1 MNRETTACIRTE
13 KSRTDGKRCGESRGG
28 QPGYMTVYLALIMG
42 ILLSLIMAVIT
53 AARISTVRMHIEC
66 CADMALDSALAEYH
80 REMLRQYELFFID
93 TSYGTGDPSYHRT
106 EEHVFDYMERNLR
119 PQEEFKVM
127 AGAKDITGLSAES
140 VTLRQAG
147 VATDEEGSVLKYH
160 VVQYMKDIN
169 GISLAEELLG
179 FGRAAEKWQGYDME
193 AKWDAAEAA
202 MKEEIIHKKRLQDE
216 EWDGEIPETPSDAV
230 QATRGE
236 GILGAAAQGMK
247 LSAASI
253 AEASRSSV
261 RKLNQGTGLAA
272 DKDKADGLLANGML
286 YAYIL
291 QKCGYFGAEKEG
303 GALAYQVEYIL
314 HRNTGDRENLKKT
327 LREILLIREAA
338 NATFLFGSGLRSQ
351 AGITAKFIAGVLGLP
366 EMADTIETVI
376 LFAWAYAESV
386 KDIRILLKGDKVPV
400 MKTEGSWNT
409 PFSQLLTYR
418 AHLDSY
424 KSAEGGLSYR
434 DYLGALLFCHGSKDA
449 VKGLA
454 DIMESD
460 IRLTPGNGR
469 FRIDGLID
477 GMEAC
482 IRVVSRYTGSYEII
496 RRYEYE

>member
-1 MNRETTACIRTE
+1 MIREVAACATE
-13 KSRTDGKRCGESRGG
+13 RKPDGKRCGESRSG

-42 ILLSLIMAVIT
+42 TLLSLIMAVIT
-53 AARISTVRMHIEC
+53 AARISTIRMHIEC

-80 REMLRQYELFFID
+80 REMLEQYELFFID

-106 EEHVFDYMERNLR
+106 EEHIFDYMERNLR
-119 PQEEFKVM
+119 PQEEF
-127 AGAKDITGLSAES
+127 AALAEAKDITGLSTEA
-140 VTLRQAG
+140 VALQQAG
-147 VATDEEGSVLKYH
+147 IATDEQGSVLKYH
-160 VVQYMKDIN
+160 VVEYMKDIN
-169 GISLAEELLG
+169 GVSLAEDLLG
-179 FGRAAEKWQGYDME
+179 FGRDAEKWQGYDME
-193 AKWDAAEAA
+193 AEWDAAEEA
-202 MKEEIIHKKRLQDE
+202 MKEEITHKKKLEDE
-216 EWDGEIPETPSDAV
+216 DWDGEIPETPSDAV

-236 GILGAAAQGMK
+236 GILGVAAQGMK
-247 LSAASI
+247 ISNAEI
-253 AEASRSSV
+253 AGESRPSV
-261 RKLNQGTGLAA
+261 RHLNEGTGLSA

-291 QKCGYFGAEKEG
+291 DKCGYFGEEKEG

-314 HRNTGDRENLKKT
+314 QQDTRDQENLKKT
-327 LREILLIREAA
+327 LRELLLIREAA
-338 NATFLFGSGLRSQ
+338 NTAFLFGSGLRSQ
-351 AGITAKFIAGVLGLP
+351 ADVAAKIIAGVLGLP
-366 EMADTIETVI
+366 EMAETIETVI

-424 KSAEGGLSYR
+424 NRAESGLSYR
-434 DYLGALLFCHGSKDA
+434 DYLGGLLFCHGSKDA

-460 IRLTPGNGR
+460 IRLTPGNEQ

-477 GMEAC
+477 GMEAR
-482 IRVVSRYTGSYEII
+482 IKVVSGYTGSYEII

>member
-230 QATRGE
+230 QA
-236 GILGAAAQGMK
+236 
-247 LSAASI
+247 
-253 AEASRSSV
+253 
-261 RKLNQGTGLAA
+261 
-272 DKDKADGLLANGML
+272 
-286 YAYIL
+286 
-291 QKCGYFGAEKEG
+291 
-303 GALAYQVEYIL
+303 
-314 HRNTGDRENLKKT
+314 
-327 LREILLIREAA
+327 
-338 NATFLFGSGLRSQ
+338 
-351 AGITAKFIAGVLGLP
+351 
-366 EMADTIETVI
+366 
-376 LFAWAYAESV
+376 
-386 KDIRILLKGDKVPV
+386 
-400 MKTEGSWNT
+400 
-409 PFSQLLTYR
+409 
-418 AHLDSY
+418 
-424 KSAEGGLSYR
+424 
-434 DYLGALLFCHGSKDA
+434 
-449 VKGLA
+449 
-454 DIMESD
+454 
-460 IRLTPGNGR
+460 
-469 FRIDGLID
+469 
-477 GMEAC
+477 
-482 IRVVSRYTGSYEII
+482 
-496 RRYEYE
+496 